1 MSQLV
6 RLQIFKANDARAG
19 IAKTGNPYVMQSC
32 EVGLCDATGAV
43 DKVGELMLPKDKTDE
58 VETRETTTNGRKGLE
73 VVKVTKANAPAP
85 GIYDCTFG
93 LSTDRDRRVIA
104 VIETMQP
111 VGTSRTPTASPSPAG
126 KPL

>member
-6 RLQIFKANDARAG
+6 RLQIFKANPARAG

-32 EVGLCDATGAV
+32 EVGLCDSTGAV
-43 DKVGELMLPKDKTDE
+43 DKVGELMLPKEKTDD
-58 VETRETTTNGRKGLE
+58 VETKETTVNGRKGLE
-73 VVKVTKANAPAP
+73 VVSVIKSNAPAP
-85 GIYDCTFG
+85 GVYDCTFG

-111 VGTSRTPTASPSPAG
+111 VNAGRPPAPSPSPSG
-126 KPL
+126 KAI